1 MVCVQH
7 LPQLPAGLASYEQNN
22 DLDVQRCGK
31 SEVEIHRRWQYGNAL
46 SLLVGVKSQAR
57 QSTGEFH
64 GAIQLTCSDLRLTNS
79 R

>member
-1 MVCVQH
+1 MVCVHH
-7 LPQLPAGLASYEQNN
+7 LPHLLVLLLTNKNN

-64 GAIQLTCSDLRLTNS
+64 GAIQLTCSDLRLTS
-79 R
+79 SS